1 MRRDMPRGTQH
12 TARRVADSIQP
23 AMRRDVWAWHR
34 ADDGVRH
41 ASSPRPST
49 CRQIQFVVVDTA
61 QFGHFRQ
68 QFVPADCATAGSGK

>member
-1 MRRDMPRGTQH
+1 MQ
-12 TARRVADSIQP
+12 
-23 AMRRDVWAWHR
+23 RRDVWAWHR
-34 ADDGVRH
+34 ADDGARQRVVT